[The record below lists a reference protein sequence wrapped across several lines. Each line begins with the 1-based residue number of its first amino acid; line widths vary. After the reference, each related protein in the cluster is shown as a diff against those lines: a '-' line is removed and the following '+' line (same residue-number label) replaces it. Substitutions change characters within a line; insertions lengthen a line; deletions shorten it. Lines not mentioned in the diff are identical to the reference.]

1 MNDLQPHPAF
11 ATPMNLLDRAIASGA
26 PMEMVEKLMDL
37 VERREKTEA
46 RKAFSA
52 ALAEASAKLPTVIKT
67 KLVDFTSAKGRTRYM
82 HESLDD
88 VVKAVRPVLG
98 EHGLS
103 FRFRLHEGPEG
114 LTVTCVVE
122 HAGGHA
128 EENSLSAPR
137 DDSGNKNV
145 IQAKGSAVTY
155 LQRITLKASLGLAA
169 SLDDDARSAEPPKGV
184 PGSAPP
190 PPEKITPEQA
200 AQLVGLVAGLQDERA
215 LTTILGRFKVQSLPE
230 LEAASFPRIIEWLR
244 KKKQAEQE
252 AAEKANGGNVDPE
265 TGEVA

>member
-1 MNDLQPHPAF
+1 MNEIQPHPAF
-11 ATPMNLLDRAIASGA
+11 ATPMNLLDRAISSGA
-26 PMEMVEKLMDL
+26 PMEMIKELMAL
-37 VERREKTEA
+37 VEHREKTEA

-52 ALAEASAKLPTVIKT
+52 ALAEASAKLPNVIKT

-88 VVKAVRPVLG
+88 VVKAVRPVLA

-114 LTVTCVVE
+114 LTVTCIIE
-122 HAGGHA
+122 HAGGHS

-145 IQAKGSAVTY
+145 IQAKGSACTY

-169 SLDDDARSAEPPKGV
+169 ALDDDGQSA
-184 PGSAPP
+184 APP
-190 PPEKITPEQA
+190 GAPPRDKITAEQA
-200 AQLVGLVAGLQDERA
+200 AQLVGLVAGLEDQMA
-215 LTTILGRFKVQSLPE
+215 LTKILGRFRVQALPD
-230 LEAASFPRIIEWLR
+230 LEASNFNQVLDWLR

-252 AAEKANGGNVDPE
+252 ASATAEGGTVDGE

>member
-1 MNDLQPHPAF
+1 MNEIQTHPAF

-26 PMEMVEKLMDL
+26 PMEMIKELMAL
-37 VERREKTEA
+37 VEHREKTEA

-52 ALAEASAKLPTVIKT
+52 ALAEASAKLPNVIKT

-103 FRFRLHEGPEG
+103 FRFRLHESAEG
-114 LTVTCVVE
+114 LTVTCIIE
-122 HAGGHA
+122 HAGGHS

-169 SLDDDARSAEPPKGV
+169 ALDDDGQSAAPQG
-184 PGSAPP
+184 APP
-190 PPEKITPEQA
+190 VERISAEQA
-200 AQLVGLVAGLQDERA
+200 AQLVGLIAGLEDQRA
-215 LTTILGRFKVQSLPE
+215 LTTILGRFKVQALDQ
-230 LEAASFPRIIEWLR
+230 LEAASFPRILEWLR
-244 KKKQAEQE
+244 KKKVQEQE
-252 AAEKANGGNVDPE
+252 ASAQPQETAIDPE